1 MAAPSRRVP
10 AALPYPNPVSDEV
23 TRRMKANRRRDTKPE
38 RVVRSELHR
47 RGLRF
52 RKDHPVR
59 TPERLVRVDVAFTR
73 ARLAIFVDGCFW
85 HRCPV
90 HGTEPARNS
99 SYWTPKLDRNVA
111 RDRAVDAALLA
122 EGWTVLRFW
131 EHEEAV
137 PVADAV
143 AGELGYA
150 SSVHG
155 NMWGPPNL

>member
-1 MAAPSRRVP
+1 
-10 AALPYPNPVSDEV
+10 
-23 TRRMKANRRRDTKPE
+23 MKANRRRDTKPE

-73 ARLAIFVDGCFW
+73 ARVAIFVDGCFW

-90 HGTEPARNS
+90 HGTEPTRNS
-99 SYWTPKLDRNVA
+99 SYWAPKLDRNVA

-150 SSVHG
+150 PSVHG
-155 NMWGPPNL
+155 NTWGPAQPVAGNGEGTCISGAP